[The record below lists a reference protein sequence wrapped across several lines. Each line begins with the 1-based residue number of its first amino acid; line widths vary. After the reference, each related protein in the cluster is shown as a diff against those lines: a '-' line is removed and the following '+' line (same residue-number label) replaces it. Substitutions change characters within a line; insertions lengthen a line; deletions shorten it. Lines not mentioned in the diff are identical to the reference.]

1 MFEFV
6 TQHEFWAAVAA
17 YWIFSAAICSMPDP
31 APNSSPG
38 YLWLFRF
45 LHTLAGN
52 LTTAFREAAR
62 YRASGS
68 PGSKIPGL
76 KALLL
81 LLTIPLLLSAS
92 ACAARYTIHPGSFNK
107 TDSAAYDALRIAE
120 AAIDQARM
128 KYEAGRLPGEAK
140 EAFNALIK
148 SYNVARESWLTY
160 RGSIASNAPAE
171 TYFDRLAKNLL
182 DLTNAIRAFH
192 ERLRMQAR
200 QGAAIK

>member
-6 TQHEFWAAVAA
+6 TQHEFWTAVAT
-17 YWIFSAAICSMPDP
+17 YWIFSAAICSMPHP

-38 YLWLFRF
+38 YLWLYRF

-52 LTTAFREAAR
+52 ITTAFH
-62 YRASGS
+62 
-68 PGSKIPGL
+68 SKIPGL
-76 KALLL
+76 KALVL

-92 ACAARYTIHPGSFNK
+92 ACAAHYTIHPGSLNK

-140 EAFNALIK
+140 EAVNALIT

-160 RGSIASNAPAE
+160 RAAIASNAPAE
-171 TYFDRLAKNLL
+171 TYFDRLAKNLS
-182 DLTNAIRAFH
+182 DITNAIRAF
-192 ERLRMQAR
+192 EEA
-200 QGAAIK
+200 K